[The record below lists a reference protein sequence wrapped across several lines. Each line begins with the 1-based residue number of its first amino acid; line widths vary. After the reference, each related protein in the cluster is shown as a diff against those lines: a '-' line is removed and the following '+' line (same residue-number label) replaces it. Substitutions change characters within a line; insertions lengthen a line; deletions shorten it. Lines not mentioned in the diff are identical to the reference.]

1 MVKKEAESVQPEVE
15 DPMTGDEL
23 LSHLLEDLVLN
34 NEPTDLA
41 NEFIDEFVLRGDRP
55 ETPQILAM
63 FDAPTE
69 TLVGLVKTM
78 VERSYL
84 AQLQI
89 IDERGHSFLDGLKA
103 AVKTQLTEL
112 AKP

>member
-1 MVKKEAESVQPEVE
+1 MIKKEAESVQTEVDE
-15 DPMTGDEL
+15 PMTADEL
-23 LSHLLEDLVLN
+23 LSHLLEDLVLDN
-34 NEPTDLA
+34 QPTDLA

-63 FDAPTE
+63 LDAPTE
-69 TLVGLVKTM
+69 TLIGMVKTM

-89 IDERGHSFLDGLKA
+89 IDERGHSFLDGLRSE
-103 AVKTQLTEL
+103 VKSQMLEL
-112 AKP
+112 AQQ

>member
-1 MVKKEAESVQPEVE
+1 MVKKEAETVQTEVDE
-15 DPMTGDEL
+15 PMTADEL

-41 NEFIDEFVLRGDRP
+41 NEFIDEFVLRERL

-89 IDERGHSFLDGLKA
+89 IDERGHSFLDGLKSE
-103 AVKTQLTEL
+103 VKNQMLEL
-112 AKP
+112 AQQ